1 MTVRTYQGPLSACG
15 VQKTQNK
22 IFKINDDKIL
32 LLSGFFPMH
41 NLLRIYNHPRI
52 RESKEDCMIREQK
65 GKKKVHLCSWLTSSQ
80 ASKL

>member
-1 MTVRTYQGPLSACG
+1 MTVRTYKGPLSACG

-41 NLLRIYNHPRI
+41 NFVKDIQSPT
-52 RESKEDCMIREQK
+52 DK
-65 GKKKVHLCSWLTSSQ
+65 GKQGGLHDSRAKRKEKSALV
-80 ASKL
+80 